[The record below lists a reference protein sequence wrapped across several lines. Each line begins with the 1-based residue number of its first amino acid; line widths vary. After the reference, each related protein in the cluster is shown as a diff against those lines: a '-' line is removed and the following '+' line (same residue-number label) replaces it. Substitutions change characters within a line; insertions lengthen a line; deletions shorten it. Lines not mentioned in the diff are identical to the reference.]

1 MNNPMELTGKHIIV
15 TGASAGIGRAICIQ
29 ASKLGAKVSLIAR
42 NEERLAETVS
52 LMEGEGHAYYSYD
65 LNEIDGIDALIAGIV
80 EQNGPIDGMVHC
92 AGLGINRPL
101 KLAKPEF
108 VEQMTKL
115 HYFAFVELLRAA
127 ASRKRSNEGASF
139 IGISSVAAAHGNKTQ
154 GAYSAAKGA
163 MNAVVH
169 AFAKELA
176 PRGIRVNTIAFGMVD
191 TDMYKGFLESGG
203 NNEELLQDQYLGI
216 IPPEY
221 AGNAVCFLLSDAS
234 RYMTGGTMNYDGGD
248 LS

>member
-1 MNNPMELTGKHIIV
+1 MINPMNLSGKHIVV
-15 TGASAGIGRAICIQ
+15 TGASAGIGRAVCIQ
-29 ASKLGAKVSLIAR
+29 ASKLGSKVSLIAR
-42 NEERLAETVS
+42 NEERLAETIS
-52 LMEGEGHAYYSYD
+52 MMEGEGHKYYSYD
-65 LNEIDGIDALIAGIV
+65 LNDIAGIDSLIAGIV
-80 EQNGPIDGMVHC
+80 ESDGPIDGLVHC

-108 VEQMTKL
+108 VAQITQL

-176 PRGIRVNTIAFGMVD
+176 PRQIRVNTIAFGMVD

-203 NNEELLQDQYLGI
+203 NNDELLQDQYLGI

-221 AGNAVCFLLSDAS
+221 AGNAVCFLLSDVA
-234 RYMTGGTMNYDGGD
+234 RFITGGTMNYDAGD

>member
-1 MNNPMELTGKHIIV
+1 MINPMALNGKHIVV
-15 TGASAGIGRAICIQ
+15 TGASSGIGRAVCIQ

-52 LMEGEGHAYYSYD
+52 MMEGAGHAVFSKD
-65 LNEIDGIDALIAGIV
+65 LKDIAGIDALIAEIV
-80 EQNGPIDGMVHC
+80 ENNGVIDGLVHC

-108 VEQMTKL
+108 VTEMMQL
-115 HYFAFVELLRAA
+115 HYFAFVELMRSA

-139 IGISSVAAAHGNKTQ
+139 IGISSVAALHGNKTQ

-176 PRGIRVNTIAFGMVD
+176 PRQIRVNTIAFGMVD
-191 TDMYKGFLESGG
+191 TDMYKGFIESGG

-221 AGNAVCFLLSDAS
+221 AGNAVCFLLSDAAK
-234 RYMTGGTMNYDGGD
+234 YMTGGTMCYDAGD

>member
-1 MNNPMELTGKHIIV
+1 MINPMDLTGKHIVV
-15 TGASAGIGRAICIQ
+15 TGASAGIGRATCIQ

-42 NEERLAETVS
+42 NEEKLKETIS
-52 LMEGEGHAYYSYD
+52 LMDGTGHEYFPCD
-65 LNEIDGIDALIAGIV
+65 LSAIDSIDDRIAAIV
-80 EQNGPIDGMVHC
+80 EKEGPIDGLVHC
-92 AGLGINRPL
+92 AGLGLNRPL

-108 VEQMTKL
+108 VEQVTRL
-115 HYFAFVELLRAA
+115 NYFAFVELIRAVTA
-127 ASRKRSNEGASF
+127 RKRANNGASL
-139 IGISSVAAAHGNKTQ
+139 IGISSVAAVHGNKTQ
-154 GAYSAAKGA
+154 GVYSASKGA

-176 PRGIRVNTIAFGMVD
+176 PREIRVNTIAFGMVE

-216 IPPEY
+216 IPVEY
-221 AGNAVCFLLSDAS
+221 AGNAICFLLSDVS
-234 RYMTGGTMNYDGGD
+234 KYITGGTLNYDAGD